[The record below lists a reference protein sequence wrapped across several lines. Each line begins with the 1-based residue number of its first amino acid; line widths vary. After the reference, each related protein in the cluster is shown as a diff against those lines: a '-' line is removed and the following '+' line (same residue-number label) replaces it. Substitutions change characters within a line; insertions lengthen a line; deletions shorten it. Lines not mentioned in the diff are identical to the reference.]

1 MLRTSE
7 YFEALGAV
15 LSQHHGVVDKYIGD
29 AIMALW
35 NAPSRDDEHVAHACA
50 AVLACRAASRGL
62 AENWTRRGIP
72 AFGTRFGLHCGEAV
86 VGNVGGADRIN
97 FTAVGGTINLAS
109 RLEALNKLYGTE
121 VLVSEAVAERV
132 GEDFLLRRLDRVQ
145 PVGVSQPGDIYE
157 LMGARPGRTELPAT
171 LEASPDQIEL
181 GSLWATADAAYAARD
196 WQAALADF
204 ETVLHR
210 FPKDAPARALADRCR
225 EFIEQ
230 PPAPDWD
237 GVTRLKRK

>member
-1 MLRTSE
+1 MFGRYVPKALVREIVQSGTPPELGGRRQEITVLFTDIAGFTRIAEDTEPEDLMLRTSE

-35 NAPSRDDEHVAHACA
+35 NAPSRDEDHVAHACA
-50 AVLACRAASRGL
+50 AVLACRDAGRGL
-62 AENWTRRGIP
+62 AESWTQRGIP

-121 VLVSEAVAERV
+121 VLVSGAVAERA
-132 GEDFLLRRLDRVQ
+132 G
-145 PVGVSQPGDIYE
+145 
-157 LMGARPGRTELPAT
+157 GRSCCAAWTGCSRSESTGPAT
-171 LEASPDQIEL
+171 ST
-181 GSLWATADAAYAARD
+181 S
-196 WQAALADF
+196 
-204 ETVLHR
+204 
-210 FPKDAPARALADRCR
+210 
-225 EFIEQ
+225 
-230 PPAPDWD
+230 
-237 GVTRLKRK
+237 